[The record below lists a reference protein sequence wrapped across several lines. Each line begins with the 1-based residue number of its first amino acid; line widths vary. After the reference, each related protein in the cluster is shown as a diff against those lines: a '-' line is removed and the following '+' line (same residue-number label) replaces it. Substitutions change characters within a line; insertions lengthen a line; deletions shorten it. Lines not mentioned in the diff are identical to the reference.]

1 MERTVPL
8 AAFLG
13 LPLACAAAEKALS
26 RGRRAALN
34 ARRWPALVA
43 AAGVVGA
50 SLAIPLASARADV
63 ATGLP
68 TRLQPTLAALPSGS
82 RILVDSDT
90 SGWVLFASPH
100 LRPVYDLRV
109 ESYSAA
115 SVRNYIAVMDAE
127 PGWERLLE
135 SSGAD
140 SALVPV
146 DAPIRSALTEQA
158 RWTEVG
164 ADAGLVL
171 LKASR

>member
-1 MERTVPL
+1 V
-8 AAFLG
+8 
-13 LPLACAAAEKALS
+13 
-26 RGRRAALN
+26 
-34 ARRWPALVA
+34 WVA
-43 AAGVVGA
+43 AGLVGA
-50 SLAIPLASARADV
+50 SLAIPLASARAGS

-90 SGWVLFASPH
+90 SGWVLFTFPH

-109 ESYSAA
+109 ESYTPRQ
-115 SVRNYIAVMDAE
+115 VEDYIATMAAE
-127 PGWERLLE
+127 PGWEHLLT
-135 SSGAD
+135 SSGAS
-140 SALVPV
+140 SALVPT
-146 DAPIRSALTEQA
+146 DAPIRAALTEQL

>member
-1 MERTVPL
+1 V
-8 AAFLG
+8 
-13 LPLACAAAEKALS
+13 
-26 RGRRAALN
+26 
-34 ARRWPALVA
+34 

-50 SLAIPLASARADV
+50 SLAVPLASARAGA

-68 TRLQPTLAALPSGS
+68 TSLQPTLAALPSGS

-90 SGWVLFASPH
+90 SGWVLFALPH

-115 SVRNYIAVMDAE
+115 SVKNYIAVMDAE
-127 PGWERLLE
+127 PGWDKLLE
-135 SSGAD
+135 ASGAE

-146 DAPIRSALTEQA
+146 DAPIRAALTEQA
-158 RWTEVG
+158 RWAEVG

-171 LKASR
+171 LKAPR